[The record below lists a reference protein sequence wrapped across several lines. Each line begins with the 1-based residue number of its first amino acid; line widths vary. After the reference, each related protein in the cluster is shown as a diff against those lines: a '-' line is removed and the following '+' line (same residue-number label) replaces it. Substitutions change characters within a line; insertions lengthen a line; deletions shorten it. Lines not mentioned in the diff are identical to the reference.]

1 MFTLKKIKSA
11 LILVLL
17 VVAVGCAKT
26 NPAEEVYY
34 HLEKAVS
41 LESTFEEQQEPL
53 SKAEI
58 DEYELYDQILEL
70 SDLDEI
76 KTLASNAEELANSRI
91 SMIELEKESIDEAYE
106 EYTKIKA
113 VIETFKDED
122 LKKLANQLVTVMDS
136 RYETY
141 LELYREYK
149 EAITLDLELYQLIQK
164 EDLTIDELEAQHDK
178 VNISYERVNQYKE
191 KFNEYT
197 IQYNELKREFYDFA
211 ELDVVYN

>member
-1 MFTLKKIKSA
+1 VFTLKKIKSH

-41 LESTFEEQQEPL
+41 LESPFEEQQEPL

-58 DEYELYDQILEL
+58 EEYELYDQILEL

-106 EYTKIKA
+106 EYKKIKA

-141 LELYREYK
+141 IELYREYK

-178 VNISYERVNQYKE
+178 VNISYERVNQYKD

-197 IQYNELKREFYDFA
+197 IQYNEIKREFYDFA